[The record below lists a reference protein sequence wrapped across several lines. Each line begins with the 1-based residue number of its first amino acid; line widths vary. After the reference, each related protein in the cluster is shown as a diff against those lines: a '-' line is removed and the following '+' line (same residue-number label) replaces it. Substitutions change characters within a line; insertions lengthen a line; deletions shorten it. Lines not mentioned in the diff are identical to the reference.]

1 MPVNLKFRMANF
13 KLKCKFKHMKDQDN
27 EYENCDPKFCQTWC
41 HHMLMHFSI
50 KHWLQHRCIQV
61 LAIGTKK
68 VQVIHLNTSGSFW
81 LVVTYI
87 WSFCWLGTS
96 WIQQSHHW
104 REEVKSTLSDV
115 WETRLSDHLTT
126 PQNHRVGKIGAIG
139 SHTMIRHVNIM
150 TALKRLLTCKAYW
163 CLYM

>member
-1 MPVNLKFRMANF
+1 MNMKIVTQNL
-13 KLKCKFKHMKDQDN
+13 
-27 EYENCDPKFCQTWC
+27 CQTWC

-104 REEVKSTLSDV
+104 REEVKRTLSDV

-126 PQNHRVGKIGAIG
+126 PQNHRVGKIGAKG
-139 SHTMIRHVNIM
+139 SHTMIWHVNIM
-150 TALKRLLTCKAYW
+150 TALKRLLTCKANW
-163 CLYM
+163 CIYTFTWGSSVKLLPLNCFYSMEI